1 MYVMLFWGDVLGVL
15 HYCGVGGLAMCW
27 CLYGSVA
34 WVSRGWPRVTCPWC
48 LWVSWGGGP
57 IFGMSVDF
65 YECLSAGFSHV
76 SRVYIWGWGFGSAL
90 VHL

>member
-1 MYVMLFWGDVLGVL
+1 MGVL
-15 HYCGVGGLAMCW
+15 PGFRVVGLGLLVRGVCGFLG
-27 CLYGSVA
+27 
-34 WVSRGWPRVTCPWC
+34 
-48 LWVSWGGGP
+48 GGGP